1 MNALH
6 PLGQLIQSVED
17 SRGWSLRAIGRR
29 TEKAPTS
36 LTHTYI
42 GRLKT
47 KPITSVTIEAI
58 QALAVGLDVPER
70 VVGIAAL
77 ESMGV
82 HDVDPS
88 EADLAATIARD
99 ASLTERDRRVLLAAV
114 REMQRGQDD
123 QQDGERVAPAAG
135 GSGVAGD
142 ALGDGVTS
150 DEPPERPWERDD
162 FDLAAKR
169 GENRGRAARERQ
181 DAEGEAGGA

>member
-17 SRGWSLRAIGRR
+17 SRGWTLREIGRR
-29 TEKAPTS
+29 IDRGGFS
-36 LTHTYI
+36 MSHTHVSN
-42 GRLKT
+42 LKS
-47 KPITSVTIEAI
+47 KPIASVTYGAI

-123 QQDGERVAPAAG
+123 QQDGERAAPAAG
-135 GSGVAGD
+135 GSGVEGD
-142 ALGDGVTS
+142 AERDGVTPDDDLWS
-150 DEPPERPWERDD
+150 EYDRTRRKSAVER
-162 FDLAAKR
+162 
-169 GENRGRAARERQ
+169 
-181 DAEGEAGGA
+181 EG